1 MATAATDVADL
12 QVRIDVAT
20 ELLRTE
26 LNRANQQI
34 AQFATKADRS
44 LDQVNNSFASIASRA
59 GAVVGSLAGL
69 AAGAGLG
76 AFAGTVRQIT
86 QEMDDLSAS
95 AERVGLSAEQFQEV
109 RFGLERLDVSADTA
123 SAALQRLL
131 VATGAA
137 AQGNAAAQ
145 ATFARVGVSIQELA
159 TLNPGQVFDQV
170 ARGLGSIESPAERA
184 RIAAQ
189 LFGREAGAQLAA
201 ALADGGAALR
211 EWAQSARQSGQIVGE
226 QTVKSLADANDAIDR
241 FTARFNAARTQF
253 LGDTIRLTEERF
265 KVFRDGRIVDGLFFT
280 DDDLRDSLQRRFA
293 RGVAE
298 INRLNQQFS
307 NTALDPRVREA
318 ARQRILKVA
327 DDINLS
333 PAARPSAR
341 SAPTFSDIGGGS
353 AGVEGATVKVRDLR
367 SEVQKAQDEIAR
379 LLVGVNTTPV
389 RPDIVG
395 IAGPVRLP
403 DAGERAQE
411 SLRNPPDI
419 SSDPSFQ
426 ASKKVLDDIG
436 AASEAARER
445 ATAFTDALSQGLAEA
460 IVNGGNF
467 GEVLKRI
474 ALQLLVI
481 EPLTAA
487 IRGVLGGGGAG
498 GAAGAGAKGFLSS
511 LFGGF
516 FAEGGVP
523 PLGKVS
529 VVGERGPEFIVP
541 RSPVEVVTAAQMARR
556 LGGGGGSG
564 GTIINQ
570 TLNFNTDRDSVRN
583 QIQQAAPLI
592 AAQSALAV
600 GRAQRN
606 TGIAR
611 K

>member
-189 LFGREAGAQLAA
+189 LFGREAGPQLAA

-395 IAGPVRLP
+395 IAGPVRSP

-445 ATAFTDALSQGLAEA
+445 ASAFTDALSQGLAEA

-487 IRGVLGGGGAG
+487 IRGVLGGGGGAG
-498 GAAGAGAKGFLSS
+498 GAGAKGFLSS